1 MYGVYYQLWPL
12 AAPIFVELGL
22 LVALMAMKLVFDNYP
37 ARVDGKEQEIEEERN
52 IGQDGEDVHDEGNQC
67 SENTV

>member
-1 MYGVYYQLWPL
+1 M
-12 AAPIFVELGL
+12 ELGL

-37 ARVDGKEQEIEEERN
+37 ARVDGQEQESEEARN
-52 IGQDGEDVHDEGNQC
+52 IGQAGEDVHDEGNQC